1 MFFDDNVRGGANPV
15 ASSVASPSIGSGTRY
30 TVQVR
35 QGVTRVPGS
44 SPKQAVSTVVPLRML
59 PSPVSMPAVHKGR
72 RRRQRV
78 KKRKGALRD
87 SSCFE
92 CSALG
97 KLMAPTM
104 VVFAFIAGLWGDW
117 VLTTTRLMIVSE
129 RTFFSEAFAV
139 RSARALG
146 RTYQALLAI
155 PDGGSVP
162 GADAATS
169 EAVNRAVVQLS
180 DLVGGVQVGA
190 LTSNAV
196 PALEESDYA
205 FDIILENACTVT
217 SEVYAIEACGDF
229 ESGLLATAGL
239 RGGLLRFAS
248 AASSFASQL
257 ATGDIRGGNTT
268 AMQAALDSRDEV
280 AFIQAMAPRGSIAF
294 NTTRLLHRLVFPY
307 MLGVSNHIASDFQQ
321 NGRDIH
327 GAALVR
333 SQALTGVM
341 MAIMVLSTAVWVWPG
356 ARRLGRDV
364 YATHALLAAV
374 PPDVQGRVMALHT
387 ILHRIA
393 TMASKDSG
401 ADNSLSD
408 MGALMDMDELVGG
421 GADGEVDADRSGH
434 QPETA
439 GGRKEG
445 TVGSGAARGKAGARE

>member
-1 MFFDDNVRGGANPV
+1 
-15 ASSVASPSIGSGTRY
+15 
-30 TVQVR
+30 
-35 QGVTRVPGS
+35 
-44 SPKQAVSTVVPLRML
+44 
-59 PSPVSMPAVHKGR
+59 
-72 RRRQRV
+72 
-78 KKRKGALRD
+78 
-87 SSCFE
+87 
-92 CSALG
+92 
-97 KLMAPTM
+97 
-104 VVFAFIAGLWGDW
+104 
-117 VLTTTRLMIVSE
+117 
-129 RTFFSEAFAV
+129 
-139 RSARALG
+139 
-146 RTYQALLAI
+146 
-155 PDGGSVP
+155 
-162 GADAATS
+162 
-169 EAVNRAVVQLS
+169 
-180 DLVGGVQVGA
+180 
-190 LTSNAV
+190 
-196 PALEESDYA
+196 
-205 FDIILENACTVT
+205 
-217 SEVYAIEACGDF
+217 
-229 ESGLLATAGL
+229 
-239 RGGLLRFAS
+239 
-248 AASSFASQL
+248 
-257 ATGDIRGGNTT
+257 NTT

-327 GAALVR
+327 SAALVR

-445 TVGSGAARGKAGARE
+445 TVGSGAARVKAGARE